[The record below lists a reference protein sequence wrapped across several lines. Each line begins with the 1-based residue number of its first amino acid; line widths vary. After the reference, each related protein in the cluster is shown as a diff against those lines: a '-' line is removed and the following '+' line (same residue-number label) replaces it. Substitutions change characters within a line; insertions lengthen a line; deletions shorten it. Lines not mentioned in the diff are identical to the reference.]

1 MGILKGYDKIA
12 KAAGFKA
19 VVTPESVVEG
29 FQAMLFQLL
38 FDSYNLIKTPDPIS
52 DVPDETL
59 VTLSLFDALNI
70 IASRDSIPCTVSSEV
85 PEFTNDMRSG
95 KKKTISAKKY
105 DVYFENWNKKE
116 RVEFGVEAKL
126 LIENNFK
133 TRVATAVISDYVSD
147 KGMGKYINGIYQKR
161 GFMIG
166 YIVEGDLKNIVTN
179 VNKQVEKNFDLAQI
193 LSLDS
198 SFKHNYIY
206 KSQHKSKL
214 PYNLYH
220 LLFTFT

>member
-1 MGILKGYDKIA
+1 MGVLKGYDKIA
-12 KAAGFKA
+12 KAAGFKT
-19 VVTPESVVEG
+19 VVTPENVIEG

-52 DVPDETL
+52 DVPDETQ

-133 TRVATAVISDYVSD
+133 TRVATTVISDYVSD

-179 VNKQVEKNFDLAQI
+179 VNKQVEKDFDLAQI
-193 LSLDS
+193 LRLDS

-206 KSQHKSKL
+206 TSQHKSKL
-214 PYNLYH
+214 SYNLYH